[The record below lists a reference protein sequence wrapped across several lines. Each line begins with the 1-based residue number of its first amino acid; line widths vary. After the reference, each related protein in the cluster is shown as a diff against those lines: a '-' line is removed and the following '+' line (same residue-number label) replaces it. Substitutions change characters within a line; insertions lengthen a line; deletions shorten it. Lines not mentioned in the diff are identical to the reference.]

1 MLQFSPERNKIAWV
15 IKMSYEEPGNLSI
28 RFQNEV
34 AFCEV
39 NDIELKNNIERIFM
53 RNQIAFSEDWCGK
66 LFSKSTRCIIRIN
79 SLMAEP
85 ARALLDASG
94 LDLSGVVFMEI
105 KRSNIQLEK

>member
-1 MLQFSPERNKIAWV
+1 MTWV
-15 IKMSYEEPGNLSI
+15 IIMSYEEPGNLNI

-39 NDIELKNNIERIFM
+39 NYIELKNNIERIFM
-53 RNQIAFSEDWCGK
+53 KNQIAFSEDWCGK

-94 LDLSGVVFMEI
+94 LDLSQVNFLEV
-105 KRSNIQLEK
+105 KRGNIQLEQ

>member
-1 MLQFSPERNKIAWV
+1 M
-15 IKMSYEEPGNLSI
+15 KMSYEEPGNLSI

-39 NDIELKNNIERIFM
+39 NDIELKNNIERILM

-85 ARALLDASG
+85 AKELLMASD
-94 LDLSGVVFMEI
+94 LDLSHVQFMEI
-105 KRSNIQLEK
+105 KKGNIQLEK

>member
-1 MLQFSPERNKIAWV
+1 
-15 IKMSYEEPGNLSI
+15 MSYEEPGNLSI

-39 NDIELKNNIERIFM
+39 NDITLKNNIERIFM
-53 RNQIAFSEDWCGK
+53 KNQIAFSEDWCGK

-85 ARALLDASG
+85 ARELLEESD
-94 LDLSGVVFMEI
+94 LDLSGVNFLEI
-105 KRSNIQLEK
+105 KRGNIRLE

>member
-1 MLQFSPERNKIAWV
+1 MTWV
-15 IKMSYEEPGNLSI
+15 INMSYEEPGNLSI

-39 NDIELKNNIERIFM
+39 NNIELKNNIERIFM
-53 RNQIAFSEDWCGK
+53 KNQIAFSEDWCGK

-85 ARALLDASG
+85 ARELLDRSG
-94 LDLSGVVFMEI
+94 LDLSQVNFLEV
-105 KRSNIQLEK
+105 KRGNIQLER